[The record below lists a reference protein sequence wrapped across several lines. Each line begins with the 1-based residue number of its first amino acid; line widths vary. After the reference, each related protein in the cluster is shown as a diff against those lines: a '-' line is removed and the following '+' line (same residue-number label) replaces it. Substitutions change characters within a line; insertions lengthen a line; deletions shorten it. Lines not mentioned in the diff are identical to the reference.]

1 VKMEIF
7 EKKTKKLTAGKP
19 KNSRLPRND
28 RKRGETIKNR
38 YPREIGKRRG
48 KLKFQISPCGG
59 ETSIINNNFFPRCA
73 WSRG

>member
-1 VKMEIF
+1 MKTEIF
-7 EKKTKKLTAGKP
+7 EKKTRRPTAGKP
-19 KNSRLPRND
+19 KILRLPRKD
-28 RKRGETIKNR
+28 RKRGETIKIR

-48 KLKFQISPCGG
+48 NLEFKISPCGG

>member
-1 VKMEIF
+1 M
-7 EKKTKKLTAGKP
+7 
-19 KNSRLPRND
+19 PRND